1 MRRFPVLLLVAMLMI
16 GLVPTAAIA
25 LTEVEEEVLQEFE
38 MALND
43 LDCLTPEGCIEEVAE
58 LKVALAAF
66 KAAFPDLDY
75 TDIDACFVDFDAAVD
90 EDEFAD
96 MQAAALCMKA
106 AGAIL
111 VAEAGAEPPATT
123 TTVAGATTTIAEVVT
138 DLPDGGSGPSV
149 GLLGAAALLVLLAS
163 GAFVLRLNADRR

>member
-1 MRRFPVLLLVAMLMI
+1 MRRIPLMLISALLVV
-16 GLVPTAAIA
+16 GLIPTAAMA

-43 LDCLTPEGCIEEVAE
+43 LDCLTAEGCIEEVAE
-58 LKVALAAF
+58 FRVALAAF
-66 KAAFPDLDY
+66 RAAFPDLDY
-75 TDIDACFVDFDAAVD
+75 TDIDACLADFDIAVD
-90 EDEFAD
+90 DASLED
-96 MQAAALCMKA
+96 MQTAALCIQA

-111 VAEAGAEPPATT
+111 AEAADAEPPVDPPA
-123 TTVAGATTTIAEVVT
+123 ATTTIAEVVT

>member
-1 MRRFPVLLLVAMLMI
+1 MKGAKMRRIPLMLISALLVV
-16 GLVPTAAIA
+16 GLIPTAAIA

-43 LDCLTPEGCIEEVAE
+43 LDCLTAEGCIEEVAE
-58 LKVALAAF
+58 LRVALAAF
-66 KAAFPDLDY
+66 RAAFPDLDY
-75 TDIDACFVDFDAAVD
+75 TDIDACLADFDAAVD
-90 EDEFAD
+90 DTSLED
-96 MQAAALCMKA
+96 MQTAALCIQA

-111 VAEAGAEPPATT
+111 AAAADAEPPAT
-123 TTVAGATTTIAEVVT
+123 TTTIAEVVT